1 MQLERNIGEGPSNKQ
16 QCLTGRLIKRKETML
31 LIILFF
37 KFLLTILR
45 LVTHFKL
52 KGIYNFLSLT
62 WHLSNLQIYLLQFFI
77 ANLGFLL
84 IISKVLIYYCG
95 HGSVYKIFAEQ
106 VSDKRIVSEI
116 CKELLEFNHK
126 KANDSIFKNGEKFW
140 KDIPPKK
147 DIWMTNKH
155 A

>member
-1 MQLERNIGEGPSNKQ
+1 MQLERNIGEGPSDKQ

-37 KFLLTILR
+37 KFLLTLR

-52 KGIYNFLSLT
+52 KGIYNFLSLI
-62 WHLSNLQIYLLQFFI
+62 WHLSNLQICLLQFFI

-84 IISKVLIYYCG
+84 IISKVLIYYYG

-140 KDIPPKK
+140 KDISPKK
-147 DIWMTNKH
+147 RYMNDK
-155 A
+155 